1 MGCFQSRFDRRN
13 LQTADF
19 NAVTT
24 AFLGGKGDELFD
36 NFPFD
41 RVLAAL
47 DTSAE
52 PGDLIKVEDDL
63 KLGNEEQVTTFYK
76 ETLKFLNDHHEV
88 LKKQYGSVADGKE
101 IWVNDKYLAKDYVAQ
116 FANAVQFITE
126 NSKIAADV
134 PAAAAPAEGAPAE
147 GAPAEAAPAE
157 GAPAEGDAMMEGG
170 DEAAAEVV
178 PAMEG
183 MEGMAGSM
191 DVPNP
196 FTYDKDSRNYEG
208 WNNVAA
214 SLLRNMLVNPVF
226 GDMIKA
232 NALSWEYNPEKG
244 TKNYTE
250 LTKAAA
256 LVSAA
261 ASKAATGENNV
272 FISGYVDKD
281 AFEALGDLVNDKE
294 AIHFPFVT
302 AGWGSKEEA
311 LNAFAYTPINPKK
324 AADYKKVL
332 FEVTGAPSF
341 SFAGCRQIVHRL
353 NGSITGGKATDD
365 IHVFQVAAK
374 KLEAQTV
381 AEWKKAKEAPVAPA
395 AAATADA
402 PAGDA
407 PAGDAP
413 AGDAPAGDA
422 PAGDAPA
429 GDAPAEG
436 M

>member
-24 AFLGGKGDELFD
+24 AFLGGKADELFD
-36 NFPFD
+36 NFPVD
-41 RVLAAL
+41 RVLASL

-52 PGDLIKVEDDL
+52 PADLIKVEDDL
-63 KLGNEEQVTTFYK
+63 KLGDEAQVTTFYK
-76 ETLKFLNDHHEV
+76 ETLKFLNDHNEV
-88 LKKQYGSVADGKE
+88 LKKQYGAVADGKD
-101 IWVNDKYLAKDYVAQ
+101 IYVNDKYLAKDVVAQ
-116 FANAVQFITE
+116 FANAVQFLTE
-126 NSKIAADV
+126 NSKIAADA
-134 PAAAAPAEGAPAE
+134 PATAAAEAAPADAAPAEG
-147 GAPAEAAPAE
+147 APAE

-170 DEAAAEVV
+170 DEMAAAEGDAMAAAVMEG
-178 PAMEG
+178 MEG

-191 DVPNP
+191 EKPNP
-196 FTYDKDSRNYEG
+196 FTYDKDTRSYEG
-208 WNNVAA
+208 WSNVAA

-232 NALSWEYNPEKG
+232 NALSWEYNHEKG
-244 TKNYTE
+244 TKNFTE

-261 ASKAATGENNV
+261 ASKAVTGENNV
-272 FISGYVDKD
+272 FISGFVDND
-281 AFEALGDLVNDKE
+281 AFEALGDLVKDKQ

-311 LNAFAYTPINPKK
+311 LNAFAHTPINPKK
-324 AADYKKVL
+324 TADYKKVL

-353 NGSITGGKATDD
+353 NGSISAGTNADD

-374 KLEAQTV
+374 
-381 AEWKKAKEAPVAPA
+381 
-395 AAATADA
+395 
-402 PAGDA
+402 
-407 PAGDAP
+407 
-413 AGDAPAGDA
+413 
-422 PAGDAPA
+422 
-429 GDAPAEG
+429 
-436 M
+436 